1 MEPAEPLWHPSSERV
16 ERAHIT
22 AFLRWLERERG
33 LTFADYESLWQW
45 SVNDLEGFWGALWH
59 FLDIR
64 ASRPYEKVLG
74 AREMPG
80 AEWFVGARLN
90 LVDQVFRH
98 VTESRPAILAGN
110 ERGELREVSWTESA
124 RSGRVA
130 G

>member
-1 MEPAEPLWHPSSERV
+1 MEITEPLWRPSPERI

-64 ASRPYEKVLG
+64 AVAALRAC
-74 AREMPG
+74 ARMR
-80 AEWFVGARLN
+80 ARC
-90 LVDQVFRH
+90 
-98 VTESRPAILAGN
+98 PAPSG
-110 ERGELREVSWTESA
+110 SSA
-124 RSGRVA
+124 RG
-130 G
+130 